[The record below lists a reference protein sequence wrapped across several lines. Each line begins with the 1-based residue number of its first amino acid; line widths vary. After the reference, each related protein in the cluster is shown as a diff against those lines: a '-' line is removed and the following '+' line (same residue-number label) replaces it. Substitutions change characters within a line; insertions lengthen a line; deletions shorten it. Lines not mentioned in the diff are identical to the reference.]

1 MTGLLSGLTGGGWP
15 LLVGWIFPSGITASL
30 FAFLVFPRLEHLP
43 VARDLTTL
51 SGANQGLLLAFSA
64 VLLGVLLS
72 ALQTPLYRI
81 LEGYYLPE
89 RLRDRWIERQLQRKQ
104 NIQKELKA
112 KRKAR
117 TALQAAGVPPAAG
130 TNDGQQP
137 FKEVNT
143 DLLLEK
149 LHRYPVDDRQVAPT
163 QLANGIRAFETY
175 GYDRYWL
182 DSQALW
188 MELLS
193 AVSETTRTEQSHARA
208 AVDFFLSLVYLF
220 ALLGCV
226 VLGTALFG
234 NQARVELLVI
244 GLICWLLV
252 PAWYRGAVV
261 ATANW
266 RSSVQA
272 LVNVGRKPL
281 AEALGLEL
289 PRDLAHER
297 EMWRTVGWLVKYRY
311 NEQLAPLLQPYRRVP
326 SADSKTTGTA
336 ADGAAGALQQARP
349 HSPEGSGSTG

>member
-1 MTGLLSGLTGGGWP
+1 LSGLTGGGWP
-15 LLVGWIFPSGITASL
+15 LLVGWIFPSGITVSL
-30 FAFLVFPRLEHLP
+30 FAFVVFPRLEHLP
-43 VARDLTTL
+43 VAKDVAAL

-72 ALQTPLYRI
+72 ALQTPLYRV

-89 RLRDRWIERQLQRKQ
+89 RLRDRWIERQLQRKRT
-104 NIQKELKA
+104 IQEELKA

-117 TALQAAGVPPAAG
+117 AALQGAGSPPGAG
-130 TNDGQQP
+130 THDGQQP

-163 QLANGIRAFETY
+163 QLANGIRAFESY
-175 GYDRYWL
+175 GYDRFWL

-188 MELLS
+188 TELLS
-193 AVSETTRTEQSHARA
+193 AVSETVRTEQSHARA
-208 AVDFFLSLVYLF
+208 AVDFFVSLVYLF

-226 VLGTALFG
+226 VLVTALFG
-234 NQARVELLVI
+234 DQARVELLVM
-244 GLICWLLV
+244 GVICVLLV

-261 ATANW
+261 TTANW

-289 PRDLAHER
+289 PQDLARER

-311 NEQLAPLLQPYRRVP
+311 NEQLVPLLQPYRRAP
-326 SADSKTTGTA
+326 SRDGKATEAA
-336 ADGAAGALQQARP
+336 ADGAAGAPQQPRP
-349 HSPEGSGSTG
+349 HRPEGAGMSGTTD